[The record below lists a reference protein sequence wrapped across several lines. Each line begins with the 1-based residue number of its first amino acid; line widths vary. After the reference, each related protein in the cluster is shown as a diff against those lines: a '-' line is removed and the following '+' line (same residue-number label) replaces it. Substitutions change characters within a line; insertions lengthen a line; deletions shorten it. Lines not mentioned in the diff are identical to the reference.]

1 MSPDSAVAP
10 RTPIKANKQARFA
23 AANDPLEHVPKKLL
37 DFFDENML
45 QLFESERSLFDQ
57 MSPSDREAL

>member
-10 RTPIKANKQARFA
+10 RTPIQANKQARFA

-45 QLFESERSLFDQ
+45 QLFEFERFLIDHVSLC
-57 MSPSDREAL
+57 DREAL

>member
-45 QLFESERSLFDQ
+45 QLFEFELLLIDHV
-57 MSPSDREAL
+57 SPCDREAL